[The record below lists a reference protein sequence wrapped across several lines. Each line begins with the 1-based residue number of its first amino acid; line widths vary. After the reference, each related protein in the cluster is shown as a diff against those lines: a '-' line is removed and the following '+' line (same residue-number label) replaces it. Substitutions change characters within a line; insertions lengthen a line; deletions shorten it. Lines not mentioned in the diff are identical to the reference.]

1 MIKKLAAMLGLT
13 CGVLGANASALYM
26 TVEQK
31 SGEKY
36 SFLLADNPVVTYK
49 DGNLVVNGNATTSY
63 AIDGVKNYHFTEKD
77 LSITEKTVSNQLYI
91 SVGDNSVA
99 IENASAQSRVMLAS
113 ASGATIATTET
124 DAQGAATI
132 ALPNQQG
139 IYVLTVDEKSFKLI
153 RK

>member
-31 SGEKY
+31 SGDKY

-63 AIDGVKNYHFTEKD
+63 AIDGVKNYHFTESD
-77 LSITEKTVSNQLYI
+77 LTIAEKTDNNRLYI
-91 SVGDNSVA
+91 SVSDNTVA
-99 IENASAQSRVMLAS
+99 IENASAQSKVALVS
-113 ASGATIATTET
+113 ANGATIATAKTNV
-124 DAQGAATI
+124 QGAATI

-139 IYVLTVDEKSFKLI
+139 VYVLTVGENSFKLI

>member
-31 SGEKY
+31 SGDKY

-63 AIDGVKNYHFTEKD
+63 AIDGVKNYHFTESD
-77 LSITEKTVSNQLYI
+77 LTIAEKTDNNQLYI
-91 SVGDNSVA
+91 SVSNNTVA
-99 IENASAQSRVMLAS
+99 IENASAQSKVVLVS
-113 ASGATIATTET
+113 ANGATIATAKT
-124 DAQGAATI
+124 DVQGAATI

-139 IYVLTVDEKSFKLI
+139 VYVLTVGENSFKLI

>member
-31 SGEKY
+31 SGDKY
-36 SFLLADNPVVTYK
+36 SFLLADNPEVTYK

-63 AIDGVKNYHFTEKD
+63 AIDGVKNYHFTESD
-77 LSITEKTVSNQLYI
+77 LTIAEKTDNNQLYI
-91 SVGDNSVA
+91 SVSNNTVA
-99 IENASAQSRVMLAS
+99 IENASAQSKVVLVS
-113 ASGATIATTET
+113 ANGATIATAKT
-124 DAQGAATI
+124 DVQGAATI

-139 IYVLTVDEKSFKLI
+139 VYVLTVGENSFKLI